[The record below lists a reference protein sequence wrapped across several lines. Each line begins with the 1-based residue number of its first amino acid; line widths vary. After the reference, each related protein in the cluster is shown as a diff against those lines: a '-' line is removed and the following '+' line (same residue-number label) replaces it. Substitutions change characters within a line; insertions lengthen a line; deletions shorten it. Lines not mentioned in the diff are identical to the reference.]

1 MEILLD
7 NSININTNINR
18 NTAVALGNFDGLH
31 LGHQFLIK
39 EMMKRAD
46 ERDLVKSVFTF
57 NNDSLVKFKTNRTN
71 NLLMSNEQKI
81 KLFEKVGIELLYLVD
96 FTEELM
102 HMTPYEF
109 VKRVLVE
116 RLRAKL
122 IVIGFDFRFGYKAQ
136 GDGEFLIEASKE
148 FDFEVIIVEP
158 IAKNN
163 KIVSSSYIRE
173 LIREGNIRDAN
184 ILLGRPLTIKG
195 TVVKGKGR
203 GSGLGFA
210 TANLDIDT
218 NYQIPKYGVYKTF
231 TFIDEKRYL
240 SITSIGNN
248 PTFNDVG
255 FSIETHIID
264 FNEDIYGKKIEV
276 QLIDFIRKEEKFS
289 NKDELKVQVM
299 KDIQKITGIIGKD
312 NLSNQ

>member
-1 MEILLD
+1 MEILLN
-7 NSININTNINR
+7 NSTRINTNINK

-39 EMMKRAD
+39 EMMKKAD
-46 ERDLVKSVFTF
+46 ERNLIKSVFTF
-57 NNDSLVKFKTNRTN
+57 NNDSLVKFKTNKTN

-81 KLFEKVGIELLYLVD
+81 KLLDKMGIELLYLVD

-116 RLRAKL
+116 RLKVKL
-122 IVIGFDFRFGYKAQ
+122 VVIGFDFKFGYKAQ
-136 GDGEFLIEASKE
+136 GDGEFLIKAGEE
-148 FDFEVIIVEP
+148 FDFEVMIVEP

-163 KIVSSSYIRE
+163 KIISSSFIRE
-173 LIREGNIRDAN
+173 LIREGSIQAAN
-184 ILLGRPLTIKG
+184 ALLGRPFSIKG
-195 TVVKGKGR
+195 TIVRGKGR

-210 TANLDIDT
+210 TANLEIDS

-231 TFIDEKRYL
+231 TFINDKKYL

-248 PTFNDVG
+248 PTFNDSG

-276 QLIDFIRKEEKFS
+276 QLINFIRKEEKFS

-299 KDIQKITGIIGKD
+299 KDIQKITQD
-312 NLSNQ
+312 D